1 MKSPLAAGVAAASK
15 QLGVSELTIRNW
27 VKRGALSAVPKIDP
41 IQIEPESLRRV
52 SRALSELRG
61 HGQDRDWMQALID
74 NAHDRQARKSD
85 AVQEGIAQLN
95 RGQLEPA

>member
-61 HGQDRDWMQALID
+61 HGQGPRL
-74 NAHDRQARKSD
+74 D
-85 AVQEGIAQLN
+85 AG
-95 RGQLEPA
+95 PH